1 MKNLWEELPIAKIRP
16 ETMEDFLSEFC
27 LTSSGDVVHEN
38 FAITFKYDRV
48 NSKGTIKTKYHS
60 GTISWHQVRTACR
73 RSTDSRTRQK
83 KASSW

>member
-38 FAITFKYDRV
+38 FSITFKYNRV
-48 NSKGTIKTKYHS
+48 IKLKETI
-60 GTISWHQVRTACR
+60 
-73 RSTDSRTRQK
+73 
-83 KASSW
+83 